1 MFRKSMI
8 ALATVAS
15 LGAASLGPA
24 AAASPAHAQS
34 SAGQPQSGIVL
45 VHDSRGGRDG
55 YRDHGRDRDR
65 NRWVERDDR
74 RGGIR
79 KVCSIQKVRVV
90 ERTRY
95 GKTVRIV
102 PKKECHFVG
111 PRWH

>member
-15 LGAASLGPA
+15 LGAASLVPA
-24 AAASPAHAQS
+24 AAAGPVHAQS
-34 SAGQPQSGIVL
+34 SAGQPQSGIVQ
-45 VHDSRGGRDG
+45 VHDSHGGRDG
-55 YRDHGRDRDR
+55 YRDHGRDRSR
-65 NRWVERDDR
+65 SKWVERDDR

-90 ERTRY
+90 EWTRH

-102 PKKECHFVG
+102 PKKECDFAG